1 MPDHHNRLEMI
12 VNKLRDRQFRITPQR
27 LAVLKTFLTSDTHP
41 TVEEIFQQVKITF
54 PTTSLA
60 TVYKTVHLLKEI
72 GEILEIDFS
81 DNSNRYDGKRPYPH
95 PHIICQRCGAI
106 MDPEMDSLGKMIQE
120 MEKKSGYHIS
130 THQINFF
137 GLCPTCQNTQ

>member
-1 MPDHHNRLEMI
+1 MTDHQNRLEMI
-12 VNKLRDRQFRITPQR
+12 VNKLRHMQFRITPQR
-27 LAVLKTFLTSDTHP
+27 LAILKAFLTSETHP
-41 TVEEIFQQVKITF
+41 TVEEIFQQVKIAF

-95 PHIICQRCGAI
+95 PHIICRQCGAI
-106 MDPEMDSLGKMIQE
+106 MDPKIDSLDKMIEE
-120 MEKKSGYHIS
+120 MESKSGYMIS
-130 THQINFF
+130 SHQINFF
-137 GLCPTCQNTQ
+137 GVCPSCRSKK

>member
-1 MPDHHNRLEMI
+1 MLDHQNRLEMI
-12 VNKLRDRQFRITPQR
+12 VNKLRELQFRITPQR
-27 LAVLKTFLTSDTHP
+27 LAILKAFLTSETHP

-95 PHIICQRCGAI
+95 PHIICRRCGAI

-120 MEKKSGYHIS
+120 MEKKSGYQIS
-130 THQINFF
+130 SHQINFF
-137 GLCPTCQNTQ
+137 GLCPTCRKTQ